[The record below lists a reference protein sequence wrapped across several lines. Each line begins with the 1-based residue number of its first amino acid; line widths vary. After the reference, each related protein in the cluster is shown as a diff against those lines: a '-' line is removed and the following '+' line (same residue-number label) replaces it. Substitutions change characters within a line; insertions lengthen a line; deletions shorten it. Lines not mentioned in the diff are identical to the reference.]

1 MQEKSDISTY
11 STFSVISS
19 YLKELL
25 TKIYELTNA
34 LVEKTNELE
43 LAKAEIRRLKNLP
56 KKPTI
61 KASKLDDPIEGDQ
74 SKEGNKEEKE
84 IKKRKGSDKE
94 NKQANLTIHDTVK
107 VEAAEIPTD
116 WKLVGYK
123 SRIIQDVIIQ
133 ANNIS
138 YELEIWESPDGTQR
152 QVAKL
157 PEHLE
162 NTHFGP
168 VLKAYILHQ
177 YYECCVSQLIE
188 DKELYHAEKASL
200 LEKAIELAEELRT
213 DDTGARHLAKNGY
226 CNCISSDLFTYFT
239 TSYSK
244 SRINFLPAKYYDVLL
259 ASYQKGD
266 CHFKDEA
273 SLVAYFKAH
282 NFTAAYA
289 IRTMTQGLL
298 IGCLVENGFDPNIG
312 IHSDGAGQ
320 FNLFVEAKKK
330 AFWTLYQAL
339 KSYKRNPNE
348 AVAQE
353 LTEQFEQMCES
364 VVGFDALNK
373 ILASLKAKQSQL
385 LLVLARPETSLH
397 NNTTE
402 GDIREYA
409 KRRKLS
415 AGTRSENGRKARDTF
430 LSLKKTCRKLGVS
443 FWEYLLDRLQNKNQI
458 PPLAGL
464 MAQKAAHS

>member
-177 YYECCVSQLIE
+177 YYECCVSQ
-188 DKELYHAEKASL
+188 
-200 LEKAIELAEELRT
+200 
-213 DDTGARHLAKNGY
+213 
-226 CNCISSDLFTYFT
+226 
-239 TSYSK
+239 
-244 SRINFLPAKYYDVLL
+244 
-259 ASYQKGD
+259 
-266 CHFKDEA
+266 
-273 SLVAYFKAH
+273 
-282 NFTAAYA
+282 
-289 IRTMTQGLL
+289 
-298 IGCLVENGFDPNIG
+298 
-312 IHSDGAGQ
+312 
-320 FNLFVEAKKK
+320 
-330 AFWTLYQAL
+330 
-339 KSYKRNPNE
+339 
-348 AVAQE
+348 
-353 LTEQFEQMCES
+353 
-364 VVGFDALNK
+364 
-373 ILASLKAKQSQL
+373 
-385 LLVLARPETSLH
+385 
-397 NNTTE
+397 
-402 GDIREYA
+402 
-409 KRRKLS
+409 
-415 AGTRSENGRKARDTF
+415 
-430 LSLKKTCRKLGVS
+430 
-443 FWEYLLDRLQNKNQI
+443 
-458 PPLAGL
+458 
-464 MAQKAAHS
+464 

>member
-1 MQEKSDISTY
+1 
-11 STFSVISS
+11 VISS

-152 QVAKL
+152 QV
-157 PEHLE
+157 
-162 NTHFGP
+162 
-168 VLKAYILHQ
+168 VKAYILHQ
-177 YYECCVSQLIE
+177 YYECCVSQPLIYSTLKDLGVKISTGQISNILIE
-188 DKELYHAEKASL
+188 DKELYHAEKTSL

-244 SRINFLPAKYYDVLL
+244 SRINFLEILRMDRTDYELNQTALDYMQSEKLPAKYYDVLL

-273 SLVAYFKAH
+273 SLVAYFKH
-282 NFTAAYA
+282 RY
-289 IRTMTQGLL
+289 
-298 IGCLVENGFDPNIG
+298 
-312 IHSDGAGQ
+312 
-320 FNLFVEAKKK
+320 
-330 AFWTLYQAL
+330 
-339 KSYKRNPNE
+339 
-348 AVAQE
+348 
-353 LTEQFEQMCES
+353 
-364 VVGFDALNK
+364 
-373 ILASLKAKQSQL
+373 
-385 LLVLARPETSLH
+385 
-397 NNTTE
+397 
-402 GDIREYA
+402 
-409 KRRKLS
+409 
-415 AGTRSENGRKARDTF
+415 
-430 LSLKKTCRKLGVS
+430 S
-443 FWEYLLDRLQNKNQI
+443 FRWCWSI
-458 PPLAGL
+458 
-464 MAQKAAHS
+464 